1 MDEFVY
7 CVACYGEVRWSSETA
22 ESLRQRL
29 DGEVSDDIEQLEE
42 FLETAV
48 PGEFVSFSTGALAFC
63 RSRSTPPG
71 PPQSLMEIM
80 NESGLLAD

>member
-7 CVACYGEVRWSSETA
+7 CVACHGEVRWSSETA

-29 DGEVSDDIEQLEE
+29 EGEVSEDIEQLEE
-42 FLETAV
+42 FLKTAV
-48 PGEFVSFSTGALAFC
+48 PGGFVSFSTGALAFC
-63 RSRSTPPG
+63 QNRGMPPG
-71 PPQSLMEIM
+71 PPKSLMEVM